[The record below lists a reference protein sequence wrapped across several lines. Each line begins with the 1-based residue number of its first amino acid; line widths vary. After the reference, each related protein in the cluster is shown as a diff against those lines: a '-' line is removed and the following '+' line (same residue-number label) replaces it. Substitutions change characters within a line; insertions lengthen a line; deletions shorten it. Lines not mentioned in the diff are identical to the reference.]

1 MNLSHKFMKSVMNIS
16 LSTMMKQLPIDW
28 SNVAITIGWKEEWAG
43 KLLANASLEWVQ
55 AISAGVDTLP
65 LAQFAQKNIL
75 LSNGSGIHA
84 QSITDHLI
92 AFIIHGIQRN
102 FYRHQ
107 KQAERQWQPN
117 GIPYSLLSD
126 KEILI
131 AGTGKIGQAFSKGL
145 KFLAPNLSA

>member
-16 LSTMMKQLPIDW
+16 LSTMMKQLP
-28 SNVAITIGWKEEWAG
+28 STGQNVAITIGWKEEWAG

-92 AFIIHGIQRN
+92 ALLFMESRGIFTAIKNRLKDNGSPMVFLIH
-102 FYRHQ
+102 Y
-107 KQAERQWQPN
+107 
-117 GIPYSLLSD
+117 Y
-126 KEILI
+126 LI
-131 AGTGKIGQAFSKGL
+131 KKY
-145 KFLAPNLSA
+145 